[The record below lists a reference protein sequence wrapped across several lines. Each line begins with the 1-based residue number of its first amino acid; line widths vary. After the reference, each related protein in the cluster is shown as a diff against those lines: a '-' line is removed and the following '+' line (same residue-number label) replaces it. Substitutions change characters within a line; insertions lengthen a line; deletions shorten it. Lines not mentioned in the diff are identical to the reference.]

1 MIVIRVEPRAD
12 RLYDIHVDV
21 PGNQLLNS
29 DQGYARALDAEAA
42 VRRLWPPIRAP
53 RWVRLFKGY
62 EPIELRVT
70 YLDGTQKVER
80 LR

>member
-1 MIVIRVEPRAD
+1 MILIKVEPRAD
-12 RLYDIHVDV
+12 ELFDITVSV
-21 PGNQLLNS
+21 PGNTLLNS

-42 VRRLWPPIRAP
+42 VKRLWTPIRAP

-62 EPIELRVT
+62 EPIELRIT